1 MNPKIRVIK
10 RGDQKSKEPELDRLE
25 HASLPSTRE
34 ITGTIK
40 LWVSEFKERRCTE
53 EQHSRSRLTVTAA
66 SLLLML
72 CLGGSTQSSGQQL
85 RDAFHKVKQSVV
97 IIRTQ
102 QKELAP
108 SPQQGM
114 VSANGLGSG
123 VLISSDGKILTAA
136 HLVEAADETLV
147 EFSDG
152 ELIPARVL
160 GAVHNADV
168 ALLQLAHPPA
178 NVVVAPLGDSDKM
191 DVGDSAN

>member
-1 MNPKIRVIK
+1 MNLKIRVIK
-10 RGDQKSKEPELDRLE
+10 RRDQKSNEPELERLE
-25 HASLPSTRE
+25 HTSRPNTRE

-40 LWVSEFKERRCTE
+40 LWVSEFKERRRSE
-53 EQHSRSRLTVTAA
+53 EQDSRRIFRLTVTAA

-72 CLGGSTQSSGQQL
+72 CLGGSTQTSGQQL

-152 ELIPARVL
+152 ELIPARVV
-160 GAVHNADV
+160 GAVQNADV
-168 ALLQLAHPPA
+168 AASSSKFFGGA
-178 NVVVAPLGDSDKM
+178 RS
-191 DVGDSAN
+191 

>member
-1 MNPKIRVIK
+1 MKHRIRIIKHRDQSSKKPK
-10 RGDQKSKEPELDRLE
+10 LDRLQRPTL
-25 HASLPSTRE
+25 ATTRE
-34 ITGTIK
+34 ITTTIQQ
-40 LWVSEFKERRCTE
+40 WVSEFKERRRTE
-53 EQHSRSRLTVTAA
+53 EQHSRSRVTVTAA

-72 CLGGSTQSSGQQL
+72 CLGGSIQTSGQQL
-85 RDAFHKVKQSVV
+85 REAFHRVKQSVV

-108 SPQQGM
+108 PPQGGM

-136 HLVEAADETLV
+136 HLVEAADATLV

-160 GAVHNADV
+160 GSVHNADV
-168 ALLQLAHPPA
+168 ALLQLVHSPA
-178 NVVVAPLGDSDKM
+178 NVVVAPVGDSDKM
-191 DVGDSAN
+191 EVGDEVF

>member
-1 MNPKIRVIK
+1 MNPRIRVIK
-10 RGDQKSKEPELDRLE
+10 HGDQKSKEPELDRLE

-34 ITGTIK
+34 ITSSIK
-40 LWVSEFKERRCTE
+40 LWVSEFKERRRTE
-53 EQHSRSRLTVTAA
+53 DQHSRSTYSLTVKAA
-66 SLLLML
+66 LLLL
-72 CLGGSTQSSGQQL
+72 LIFLGGSTQGRAQQL
-85 RDAFHKVKQSVV
+85 RDAFHKVKQAVV

-108 SPQQGM
+108 SPQGGM

-136 HLVEAADETLV
+136 HLVEAADATLV

-168 ALLQLAHPPA
+168 ALLQLA
-178 NVVVAPLGDSDKM
+178 
-191 DVGDSAN
+191 